1 MPRAFRWH
9 STQVVQCI
17 LLVGACFSCRMQ
29 EKQRSGAQG
38 SETAD
43 TAEVTETL
51 QRLLTASLATTT
63 ATFPESLL
71 ACSPEYAASSGLV
84 LVDYKILRGAI
95 NGDSAVGIAE
105 VVSVARDTE
114 DSLPGRTARSVGV
127 RRDTLEWSLIRNSNG
142 RWGVC
147 GYAKGAV
154 DFIQLW
160 GDSSVDWRPKGET
173 MAHLRSLVDSA
184 RRAQN

>member
-9 STQVVQCI
+9 STQMVQCI
-17 LLVGACFSCRMQ
+17 FLVGACFSCRMQ
-29 EKQRSGAQG
+29 ENPQSGARVSG
-38 SETAD
+38 AADKSEA
-43 TAEVTETL
+43 TETL
-51 QRLLTASLATTT
+51 QRLLAASLATTT
-63 ATFPESLL
+63 AAFPESLL

-84 LVDYKILRGAI
+84 LVDYSILGVAI
-95 NGDSAVGIAE
+95 DGDSAVGTAE

-114 DSLPGRTARSVGV
+114 DSLPGQTVRSVGV

-154 DFIQLW
+154 DFVQLW
-160 GDSSVDWRPKGET
+160 DDSTVNWRPKGET
-173 MAHLRSLVDSA
+173 MARLRSLVDSA
-184 RRAQN
+184 RTGQN